1 MHIFSLSL
9 SLCLSLLDLSGIK
22 SKDGGEGV
30 GKGGLKEY
38 YEIHT
43 EREGWLKRA
52 LWNAEREG
60 GQAMW
65 PPLG

>member
-1 MHIFSLSL
+1 M
-9 SLCLSLLDLSGIK
+9 
-22 SKDGGEGV
+22 GGEGV

-52 LWNAEREG
+52 LWNAAREG

>member
-1 MHIFSLSL
+1 MCICSLS
-9 SLCLSLLDLSGIK
+9 LSLLDLSLIR
-22 SKDGGEGV
+22 SKDWGGGV
-30 GKGGLKEY
+30 GKGDLKEY

-60 GQAMW
+60 GRAVW
-65 PPLG
+65 PPLA

>member
-1 MHIFSLSL
+1 MHMFSVSLSL
-9 SLCLSLLDLSGIK
+9 SLSLLDLSLIR
-22 SKDGGEGV
+22 SKDGGGV
-30 GKGGLKEY
+30 GKGDLKEY

-60 GQAMW
+60 GRAVW

>member
-1 MHIFSLSL
+1 M
-9 SLCLSLLDLSGIK
+9 
-22 SKDGGEGV
+22 GGEGV

-52 LWNAEREG
+52 LLNAEREG

>member
-1 MHIFSLSL
+1 MHMLSL
-9 SLCLSLLDLSGIK
+9 YLSFSSMELEAKMGR
-22 SKDGGEGV
+22 GGV